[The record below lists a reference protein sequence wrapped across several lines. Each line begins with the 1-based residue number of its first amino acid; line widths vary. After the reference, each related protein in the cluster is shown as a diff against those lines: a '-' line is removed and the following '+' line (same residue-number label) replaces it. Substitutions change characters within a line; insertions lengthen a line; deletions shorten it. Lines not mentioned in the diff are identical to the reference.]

1 MKTPILRGWWPP
13 LAVGLALGVGITGGV
28 ALWCAHVVAARS
40 RMVWL
45 ATYATLPEAKGLLH
59 HAARAGPR
67 TEIQRLR
74 CQWGLGDLRAV
85 NELLFGGRHGRGM
98 SLHKPQITYATLI
111 TWHGRT
117 LLMINWIGYGKDVK
131 SVELTSRRSRV
142 TQTIMR
148 RPRHAS
154 SPPIIIG
161 GAGWAVAEPG
171 WPAPAAPRHAGDVS
185 RKITLRPG
193 LLKQGT
199 KVCLKYVNGHESHF
213 VPLLF
218 YPMPAP
224 GKSYHP

>member
-1 MKTPILRGWWPP
+1 MKAPILRGWWPP

-28 ALWCAHVVAARS
+28 ALWCAHVAAARS
-40 RMVWL
+40 QLERL
-45 ATYATLPEAKGLLH
+45 ATSVTLQQAEGLLH

-74 CQWGLGDLRAV
+74 CQWGLGDLRAA
-85 NELLFGGRHGRGM
+85 NDFLLIGPHGRVI
-98 SLHKPQITYATLI
+98 SWHKPRITSATLL
-111 TWHGRT
+111 TWHGIT
-117 LLMINWIGYGKDVK
+117 LLMVNWLGYQNDVK

-142 TQTIMR
+142 TQTIIL
-148 RPRHAS
+148 RPGDAYPSLR
-154 SPPIIIG
+154 
-161 GAGWAVAEPG
+161 GAATWAVAEPG
-171 WPAPAAPRHAGDVS
+171 WPAPAPPRHPGDVS

-218 YPMPAP
+218 YPMPGP